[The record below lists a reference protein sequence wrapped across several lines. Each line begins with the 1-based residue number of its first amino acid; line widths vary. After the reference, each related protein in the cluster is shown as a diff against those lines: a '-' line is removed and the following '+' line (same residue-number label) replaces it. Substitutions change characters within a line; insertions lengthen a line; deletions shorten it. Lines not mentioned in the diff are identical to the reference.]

1 MTIQQLEQRLNDLE
15 QEVAE
20 LRREIKPLRLFASVA
35 ETFGVFANDPDF
47 DEAVRLG
54 REYRVQINAESNEC

>member
-20 LRREIKPLRLFASVA
+20 LRREVRPLRPFTGVA
-35 ETFGVFANDPDF
+35 ETFGLFANDSEF
-47 DEAVRLG
+47 EEVVRLG
-54 REYRVQINAESNEC
+54 REYREQVNSETNEC